1 MNTNSKG
8 PKKDS
13 VKQMREFV
21 GNLRE
26 ETLENAK
33 KKAALLRKPKK
44 NEKAASPR
52 VAKRRDLDL

>member
-13 VKQMREFV
+13 VRQMREFV

-26 ETLENAK
+26 QTLENAK
-33 KKAALLRKPKK
+33 KKAEICGKIFQRL
-44 NEKAASPR
+44 NNIT
-52 VAKRRDLDL
+52 